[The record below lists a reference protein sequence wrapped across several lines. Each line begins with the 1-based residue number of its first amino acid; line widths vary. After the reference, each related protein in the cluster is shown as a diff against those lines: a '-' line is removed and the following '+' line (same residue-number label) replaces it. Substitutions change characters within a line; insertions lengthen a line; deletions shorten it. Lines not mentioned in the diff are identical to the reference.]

1 MNEKDSDNGFYGI
14 MVKKNSRSGVAPKER
29 LYEQGRKT
37 TQEERA
43 EIVAFCIE
51 HGKD

>member
-1 MNEKDSDNGFYGI
+1 MNK
-14 MVKKNSRSGVAPKER
+14 
-29 LYEQGRKT
+29 GRKT

-51 HGKD
+51 HGKDHRLAMENTVYPISRSIRGCASMKQRV